1 MSESSSS
8 KGKTGGWGV
17 GGEGGEGESEEI
29 TTTPYRSSILRLP
42 EMGGFCEALGSRS
55 GWGECSAGA
64 GEPRTLLT
72 MPCGV
77 GMAAKA
83 NCKLATVL
91 PATCHVAR
99 GRWRPKNGKVKLQ
112 MTSVRRGWLGCPEL
126 GWRSA
131 KR

>member
-91 PATCHVAR
+91 PATA
-99 GRWRPKNGKVKLQ
+99 
-112 MTSVRRGWLGCPEL
+112 MWLEAGGAP
-126 GWRSA
+126 RTA
-131 KR
+131 K